1 MTLEHTWYQTRYR
14 RMLVDMHIPDWDPAF
29 LAHYDP
35 QRMIDLYVQAN
46 LNAVMFYCQSHVG
59 LCYWPTTTGK
69 QHAGL
74 NGRDI
79 VGELLALL
87 NEHDI
92 AATAYYSLIFNNQA
106 ALDHPDW
113 AIISPKGYHK
123 PGRYGHVCP
132 NNPDYRAFALAQT
145 EELVTGYDFDGFF
158 FDMTFWP
165 DICVCPHCRK
175 RYLEETG
182 RPIPLTIDWLS
193 PEWCAFQA
201 ARERWIEEF
210 AGMFTAQARLRN
222 PDMPVYHN
230 FATALIGWSPA
241 VPFSSAQHH
250 TFLGADFYGD
260 RVEQLLACK
269 TMLNLS
275 EHRPIEFMTSACV
288 TVANHVTLKPAAE
301 MTLQAYA
308 ALLFSAAFLFI
319 DAVNPDGTIE
329 PEPFAEVGEIFEE
342 TSRYEPYL
350 GGTSVEDIGVY
361 FSDASRADFSKNGAP
376 IGQATWGHGTHTQ
389 AVRGM
394 CRLLQQAHL
403 PFGVITRKQ
412 LPVLDRY
419 KVVVLPDVSRM
430 DAGEV
435 EAIRAYVRGGGR
447 VYASGMTSLTETQ
460 GVRRA
465 DFALADVFGCHFA
478 AVDAGKT
485 TYLKPATSR
494 VIRPR
499 LASEVR
505 PARRDHAPPSTA
517 GRGRDPGHPQ
527 SALRQ
532 PRARLPLR
540 PRVVEHPH
548 LAAMGGHRASGPRA
562 PPGRERAGRLLRGGP
577 GGGRERRQHPA
588 AHRPDARP
596 ARRSLLYR
604 RDTPRRVDE
613 RHAPARPRALPDRV
627 PQCAASGAARAR
639 PADPLH
645 PQATGG
651 DKGHGAAPIA

>member
-1 MTLEHTWYQTRYR
+1 
-14 RMLVDMHIPDWDPAF
+14 MHIPDWDPAF

-210 AGMFTAQARLRN
+210 AGMFTAQARLRK

-241 VPFSSAQHH
+241 VPFSSAKHH

-301 MTLQAYA
+301 MALQAYA

-329 PEPFAEVGEIFEE
+329 PEPFAQVGEIFAE
-342 TSRYEPYL
+342 TSR
-350 GGTSVEDIGVY
+350 V
-361 FSDASRADFSKNGAP
+361 
-376 IGQATWGHGTHTQ
+376 
-389 AVRGM
+389 
-394 CRLLQQAHL
+394 
-403 PFGVITRKQ
+403 
-412 LPVLDRY
+412 
-419 KVVVLPDVSRM
+419 
-430 DAGEV
+430 
-435 EAIRAYVRGGGR
+435 
-447 VYASGMTSLTETQ
+447 
-460 GVRRA
+460 
-465 DFALADVFGCHFA
+465 
-478 AVDAGKT
+478 
-485 TYLKPATSR
+485 
-494 VIRPR
+494 
-499 LASEVR
+499 
-505 PARRDHAPPSTA
+505 
-517 GRGRDPGHPQ
+517 
-527 SALRQ
+527 
-532 PRARLPLR
+532 
-540 PRVVEHPH
+540 
-548 LAAMGGHRASGPRA
+548 
-562 PPGRERAGRLLRGGP
+562 
-577 GGGRERRQHPA
+577 
-588 AHRPDARP
+588 
-596 ARRSLLYR
+596 
-604 RDTPRRVDE
+604 
-613 RHAPARPRALPDRV
+613 
-627 PQCAASGAARAR
+627 
-639 PADPLH
+639 
-645 PQATGG
+645 
-651 DKGHGAAPIA
+651 